1 MCEVFR
7 SGQIVAVDIAID
19 AMLLT
24 VVFDR
29 DHRIAPAH
37 VQEVARVAVGSG
49 HRYLGFRPRKP
60 GLDEQQAQPRFTRR
74 LRTGIDLR
82 QQASYPPQAF
92 NVWVVLGNRENVVA
106 VEVGGRTQRV
116 ESLDSPAGRAPA
128 R

>member
-1 MCEVFR
+1 MGEVFR

-49 HRYLGFRPRKP
+49 HRYLGFRPRKSS
-60 GLDEQQAQPRFTRR
+60 LDQQQSKPRFTRR
-74 LRTGIDLR
+74 LRTGVDLR

-92 NVWVVLGNRENVVA
+92 EVWVVLGNLENVVDG
-106 VEVGGRTQRV
+106 EVGRRTQRV
-116 ESLDSPAGRAPA
+116 ESLDSPAGGATA